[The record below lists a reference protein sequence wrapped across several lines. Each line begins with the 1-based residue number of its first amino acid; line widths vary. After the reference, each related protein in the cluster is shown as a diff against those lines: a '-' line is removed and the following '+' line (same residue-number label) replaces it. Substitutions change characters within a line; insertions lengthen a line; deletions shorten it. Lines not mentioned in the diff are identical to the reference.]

1 MRENGYCFGCMKPLD
16 QEGRCPACGFDRK
29 KYQSRGYHLPLGSV
43 LDHGE
48 YLIGKVLGEGGFGIT
63 YIGLYKTLMIPVT
76 IKEFFP
82 KGLVRRKYSQ
92 SEQSYLV
99 RPVSAK
105 SEELFRQGKRDFL
118 QEARVLSRFG
128 NLDGITRTRSFFE
141 ENGTAYL
148 VLDYLEGV
156 SVRDYVA
163 VNGRMTPAI
172 CWQILKNPMKALCR
186 LHENDMVHQ
195 DISPDNIM
203 INTSGKGTLI
213 DFGTVWSAG
222 ELSDNEELVIY
233 KRSYSAYEQLEK
245 HGQRG
250 PWTDVYGLCATIY
263 YMLTGEKPLDATE
276 RIYEDTLPRLSRMG
290 VTLDDEVEKLI
301 MRGLVVESADRLQS
315 VDELYQALYHD
326 SLIAF
331 PVMMQQETKVSSFR
345 WGGRQGRSCTLTSQ
359 MERKLDRMDA
369 RRRKRKWYPVIFGIA
384 AAGVLFLFAMY
395 MING

>member
-1 MRENGYCFGCMKPLD
+1 M
-16 QEGRCPACGFDRK
+16 
-29 KYQSRGYHLPLGSV
+29 
-43 LDHGE
+43 
-48 YLIGKVLGEGGFGIT
+48 
-63 YIGLYKTLMIPVT
+63 
-76 IKEFFP
+76 
-82 KGLVRRKYSQ
+82 
-92 SEQSYLV
+92 
-99 RPVSAK
+99 
-105 SEELFRQGKRDFL
+105 
-118 QEARVLSRFG
+118 
-128 NLDGITRTRSFFE
+128 
-141 ENGTAYL
+141 
-148 VLDYLEGV
+148 
-156 SVRDYVA
+156 
-163 VNGRMTPAI
+163 
-172 CWQILKNPMKALCR
+172 
-186 LHENDMVHQ
+186 
-195 DISPDNIM
+195 
-203 INTSGKGTLI
+203 
-213 DFGTVWSAG
+213 WSAG
-222 ELSDNEELVIY
+222 ELSDNEELAIY

-301 MRGLVVESADRLQS
+301 MQGLVIESADRLQS